1 MPHREFVTTTAR
13 SSFAFRP
20 SSGLLPVF
28 AVLCLAGATTLAC
41 QGQSNSG
48 PSGDAGKTPTQD
60 AKARAAASTL
70 PEKQHEDFDPTTFSR
85 PTVVDNAYIPMKPAT
100 RYTYEG
106 TTIEDDGTAVP
117 HRVVINVTDLTKVIG
132 GVRAVVTWDLDY
144 SDNELVEAEL
154 AFFAQDN
161 DGNVWRMGEY
171 PEEYEDAK
179 LLAAP
184 TWIHGI
190 EEAVAG
196 IEMRAKPEVGSPSY
210 SQGWGPGVKF
220 TDRGQ
225 VDQVGQKTCVPVKCY
240 EDVVVIAE
248 VSGAEK
254 DAQQLKHFARDVG
267 NIRVGW
273 RGTGEKTKE
282 TLELTKVEQLSAAAL
297 AEVRAEA
304 LKLEKSAYST
314 SKDVYAKT
322 SPLEP
327 APSAQGE

>member
-1 MPHREFVTTTAR
+1 MRLET
-13 SSFAFRP
+13 FAGSLGP
-20 SSGLLPVF
+20 QL
-28 AVLCLAGATTLAC
+28 AALCLASATTLAC
-41 QGQSNSG
+41 QSQSSG
-48 PSGDAGKTPTQD
+48 RLSSEGAGTSAQSAQASPPAVKA
-60 AKARAAASTL
+60 AK
-70 PEKQHEDFDPTTFSR
+70 EGHEDFDPKTFSR
-85 PTVVDNAYIPMKPAT
+85 PSVVDNAYIPMKPGT

-117 HRVVINVTDLTKVIG
+117 HRVVITVTDLTKVIG
-132 GVRAVVTWDLDY
+132 GVRSVVTWDLDY

-154 AFFAQDN
+154 AFFAQD
-161 DGNVWRMGEY
+161 DHGNVWRMGEY

-184 TWIHGI
+184 TWIHGL

-196 IEMRAKPEVGSPSY
+196 IEMPAKPEPGSPSY
-210 SQGWGPGVKF
+210 SQGWGPGVEF

-254 DAQQLKHFARDVG
+254 DAQQLKYFARDVG
-267 NIRVGW
+267 NVRVGW
-273 RGTGEKTKE
+273 KGAGEKTKE

-314 SKDVYAKT
+314 SKNVYAKT
-322 SPLEP
+322 APLEP